1 MDRGAWK
8 ATVHGFARVRH
19 DLVTKPPPPWNSY
32 RIWYGAEMKQWDDRC
47 HKSLSVKKAI
57 QSDKINTKSKILKLS
72 KGWVLAFQCIKEQ
85 RTVSH
90 YKLSLGKSKEWI
102 EQWQLEKRRETRQKA
117 WMCSKWEGE
126 WGKLAWPWKS
136 PLGSTEE
143 SSKCFPRTYSNR
155 FPWIILI
162 FQSRK

>member
-90 YKLSLGKSKEWI
+90 YKLSLGKSKEWTVAAWKQKGNQA
-102 EQWQLEKRRETRQKA
+102 EGLDVQQVGRR
-117 WMCSKWEGE
+117 MGE
-126 WGKLAWPWKS
+126 ISLALKKSSGFNRRKLQMLPQD
-136 PLGSTEE
+136 L
-143 SSKCFPRTYSNR
+143 F
-155 FPWIILI
+155 
-162 FQSRK
+162 